1 MAKKLYY
8 NVFDDIEKYP
18 DAWAYMIVGG
28 RTTGKTYGALSQ
40 CLERKEK
47 FIFAKR
53 TADDVKLMCS
63 GVKMVKGSDSEDP
76 DFSPFVPIN
85 RDKGCNIKAFPL
97 YEGLGC
103 FYDTIGDEKGKEV
116 PTGAPIGNIIGLN
129 VATKFKG
136 FDMSDCNYLIF
147 DEFIPRKWERINR
160 GEGDLLMD
168 LYVTVARDRIIR
180 GHRPLK
186 LLALAN
192 AVNISNPL
200 SNTMEITD
208 TMADMQIHG
217 EECRYIEDRGI
228 FIRLL
233 QSPEDFKKALENDPV
248 YKAMGHT
255 AWGQM
260 AYDNQF
266 AYDDFTNVGK
276 AQMKNYKPVC
286 SFSYKQSTY
295 YVYQNSGK
303 YYICNSKYSDKN
315 KPGYNLNLENDQKK
329 FYIDF
334 AIDLRNECIDGNVL
348 FNNYSLYDLIVN
360 YTKFF
365 KLK

>member
-1 MAKKLYY
+1 MAKKYYY

-18 DAWAYMIVGG
+18 DAWAFMVVGG
-28 RTTGKTYGALSQ
+28 RTTGKTYGALKG
-40 CLERKEK
+40 CYERKEK

-85 RDKGCNIKAFPL
+85 RDMGCNVHAFPL
-97 YEGLGC
+97 YDGLGC
-103 FYDTIGDEKGKEV
+103 FYDCIGDEKGKEA
-116 PTGAPIGNIIGLN
+116 PTGAPLGNIIGLN

-136 FDMSDCNYLIF
+136 FDMSDCNYLMF

-168 LYVTVARDRIIR
+168 LYATVARDRIIR
-180 GHRPLK
+180 GKKPLK

-200 SNTMEITD
+200 SQTLEIVD
-208 TMADMQIHG
+208 IMADMQIKQQ
-217 EECRYIEDRGI
+217 EVMYLEDRGI

-233 QSPEDFKKALENDPV
+233 ESPEDFKKALENDPV
-248 YKAMGHT
+248 YRAMGHT

-276 AQMKNYKPVC
+276 VQMKNYHPVC
-286 SFSYKQSTY
+286 SFTYKRTTY
-295 YVYQNSGK
+295 YVYQNEARF
-303 YYICNSKYSDKN
+303 YICSSRYNDKN
-315 KPGYNLNLENDQKK
+315 KLAYDLNLENDQKR
-329 FYIDF
+329 FYLEF
-334 AIDLRNECIDGNVL
+334 AIDLRMECINGNVK
-348 FNNYSLYDLIVN
+348 FNNYTLYDLIVN
-360 YTKFF
+360 YQKYF